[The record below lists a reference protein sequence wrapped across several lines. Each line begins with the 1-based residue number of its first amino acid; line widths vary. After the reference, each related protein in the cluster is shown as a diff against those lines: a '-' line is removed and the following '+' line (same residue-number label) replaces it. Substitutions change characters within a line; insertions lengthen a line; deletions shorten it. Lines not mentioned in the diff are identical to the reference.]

1 MPTSESAVPSCSVP
15 RRSARALA
23 RRQLPDETPSPASV
37 APPAT
42 AAGPSSLP
50 SRRRRGAVP
59 SQRSVS
65 VRKMDD
71 FQPLVAV
78 PDDKDVNQL
87 DEAGE
92 WKKESKEVGEAEG
105 LDEEDENVAALKEAP
120 FWFPDGWIINVHH
133 GDGGSTHRY
142 YTSPVSEYTFSTN
155 MEALHYLFS
164 EMDEFVLE
172 SQACAVDNKLLGMY
186 RWLPDGWVIEV
197 RAGGKFYVHLPTGTR
212 FFSKE
217 DVLRYVNEGEISR
230 RNVNELCCTSSE
242 ENILAQVEF
251 NPDGLPNGWVK
262 EVIFR
267 KCNDGIRKDPYYT
280 DPISHL
286 VFRTLK
292 SVTNYLETG
301 EISKHAYIPRR
312 SVMDMYSF
320 DHYTDLPQRFLK
332 RLQVQ
337 GKAKRKSTNPLVFEK
352 ELPDVQTSNLSQGD
366 TFASLNPLSGPKGK
380 FETVMPTGKELIGS
394 QTVKRPRGRPPKI
407 SKPINETTSD
417 CPNSSHQDRTHI
429 MVKRELGTKSG
440 EQMLKENT
448 LEYNEIE
455 MHAVVTEEV
464 DKKSDLAGCISLR
477 REKPGLVTY
486 RDLYEQDN
494 VNSAKASGKSASS
507 SVHKFYMRR
516 NSNRTMILKQ
526 E

>member
-267 KCNDGIRKDPYYT
+267 KCNDGIRKDP
-280 DPISHL
+280 
-286 VFRTLK
+286 
-292 SVTNYLETG
+292 
-301 EISKHAYIPRR
+301 
-312 SVMDMYSF
+312 
-320 DHYTDLPQRFLK
+320 PQRFLK

>member
-197 RAGGKFYVHLPTGTR
+197 RAGGKVMDKMY
-212 FFSKE
+212 K
-217 DVLRYVNEGEISR
+217 
-230 RNVNELCCTSSE
+230 
-242 ENILAQVEF
+242 ILAQVEF

>member
-197 RAGGKFYVHLPTGTR
+197 RAGGKVMDKMY
-212 FFSKE
+212 K
-217 DVLRYVNEGEISR
+217 
-230 RNVNELCCTSSE
+230 
-242 ENILAQVEF
+242 ILAQVEF

-267 KCNDGIRKDPYYT
+267 KCNDGIRKDP
-280 DPISHL
+280 
-286 VFRTLK
+286 
-292 SVTNYLETG
+292 
-301 EISKHAYIPRR
+301 
-312 SVMDMYSF
+312 
-320 DHYTDLPQRFLK
+320 PQRFLK